1 MKRLLL
7 ETLIDSRSKL
17 EGKTL
22 FFMEFKKANKV
33 TAISAVFIV
42 LVSAIAIVNIKIE
55 EQQQQQRATEFQYR
69 QKFRKTNEFCREEAG
84 EGNYRTMIGYGVRK
98 DAEEFLM
105 KCMERNGFWNVDCGS
120 FGVCKLD
127 K

>member
-1 MKRLLL
+1 
-7 ETLIDSRSKL
+7 
-17 EGKTL
+17 
-22 FFMEFKKANKV
+22 MEFKKANKV

-55 EQQQQQRATEFQYR
+55 EEQQQQRTTEFQYR

-84 EGNYRTMIGYGVRK
+84 DGLYRRMIDLDMTK
-98 DAEEFLM
+98 DAKEFLM
-105 KCMERNGFWNVDCGS
+105 KCMEKNGFWNVDCGS